1 MDVTRNQVASSTTCT
16 FAAGS
21 WVVQSLAEH
30 GFTPAVIA
38 PIVLAIASLLTAINS
53 YLAGRSHR
61 QSEAMEREHKEEAH
75 NLALAEKAAWE
86 AAARAKFGQG
96 R

>member
-1 MDVTRNQVASSTTCT
+1 
-16 FAAGS
+16 
-21 WVVQSLAEH
+21 
-30 GFTPAVIA
+30 
-38 PIVLAIASLLTAINS
+38 
-53 YLAGRSHR
+53 
-61 QSEAMEREHKEEAH
+61 MEREHKEEAH